1 MKKPPPTPLRR
12 QYVCRILIYHLLF
25 LTGMIIAG
33 PHPSRAQANRP
44 SILLEKLHAAK
55 QDTDR
60 VNLYYSLSRWYW
72 NRNTDSALLMAQNSL
87 DLAQKIHFEKG
98 IALAYLTKGVSLV
111 SKGMLPEALECH
123 FQCLRLSE
131 KLGLVGLSGNEY
143 NNIGIVYADLEDYAK
158 ALYYYQRAY
167 DMALKVNDEAGR
179 LNLLINI
186 GEIYKKRGQ
195 PDSAI
200 ASNYQGYLIA
210 QKAKDSLLIAITLYN
225 MGENYVTKK
234 EYRKAKSNLYEA
246 LAIAEKLKDDEDV
259 AYCHS
264 TLALAL
270 YYTGQYDSSLFYAQK
285 GLEESK
291 RSGIVELIKTAYN
304 VLYLTHQEFGDYKK
318 ALDYRNLEVALHDS
332 LIAVEKEKSIR
343 YIQSSYE
350 LEKKQQ
356 QIDLLNKD
364 NIIKNEELAKIKWR
378 RNILIAGS
386 LLLLLLSLI
395 LFRNYSQK
403 RALSERLEI
412 QNKNISAQ
420 NQQLEELGQV
430 KNRLFSIIAHD
441 LRGPVN
447 SIWSMMKIIQV
458 KGISGAESGS
468 LIGKAVDSLD
478 LTAKLLDNLLYW
490 AKSQMDGMQISP
502 VSFDVQQTIDQ
513 NVTLSKAR
521 AAEKQVN
528 ITMDETTA
536 PVMAYADQAMVD
548 IITRN
553 LIENAVKFS
562 KAGNLVAVS
571 AEKTTDHILIAVK
584 DEGAGIPP
592 EARSK
597 IFNKFSSYTTF
608 GTAKEKGSGLG
619 LLLCK
624 ELVEKNNGTIWFEST
639 PEKGSTFYFTL
650 PLA

>member
-1 MKKPPPTPLRR
+1 M
-12 QYVCRILIYHLLF
+12 
-25 LTGMIIAG
+25 AG
-33 PHPSRAQANRP
+33 PYSLQAQANSP
-44 SILLEKLHAAK
+44 STLLKKLHTAK

-60 VNLYYSLSRWYW
+60 VNIYYAISRWYW
-72 NRNTDSALLMAQNSL
+72 NKNTDSALLMAQNSL

-98 IALAYLTKGVSLV
+98 IALAYLTKGVALV
-111 SKGMLPEALECH
+111 SKGMLPEALESH

-131 KLGLVGLSGNEY
+131 KLGLDGLSGNEY
-143 NNIGIVYADLEDYAK
+143 NNIGIVYASLEDYAK

-167 DMALKVNDEAGR
+167 DIALKVSDEAGR
-179 LNLLINI
+179 LNLSINI

-200 ASNYQGYLIA
+200 AYNYQAYLIA
-210 QKAKDSLLIAITLYN
+210 QKNNDSLIIAITLFN
-225 MGENYVTKK
+225 MSENYILKK
-234 EYRKAKSNLYEA
+234 EYRKAQPNLYRA
-246 LAIAEKLKDDEDV
+246 LSIAEKIKDDEDI

-264 TLALAL
+264 SLALTS

-318 ALDYRNLEVALHDS
+318 ALYYRNLEVALHDS
-332 LIAVEKEKSIR
+332 LIAVEKARSIR

-378 RNILIAGS
+378 RNILVAGS
-386 LLLLLLSLI
+386 LLLLVLSLI

-403 RALSERLEI
+403 RALSERLEL
-412 QNKNISAQ
+412 QNKNVVAQ
-420 NQQLEELGQV
+420 NRQLEELGQV

-447 SIWSMMKIIQV
+447 SIWAMMKIIQT
-458 KGISGAESGS
+458 KGISGNESEL
-468 LIGKAVDSLD
+468 LIVKAVDNLD

-502 VSFDVQQTIDQ
+502 VPFDIQQTLDQ
-513 NVTLSKAR
+513 NVSLSKAR

-528 ITMDETTA
+528 VVINETTG
-536 PVMAYADQAMVD
+536 PVTAYADQAMVD

-562 KAGNLVAVS
+562 KAGNTVIVN
-571 AEKTTDHILIAVK
+571 AEKKEDHIIIAVK
-584 DEGAGIPP
+584 DQGAGISP

-639 PEKGSTFYFTL
+639 PGEGSTFYFTL
-650 PLA
+650 PLAS